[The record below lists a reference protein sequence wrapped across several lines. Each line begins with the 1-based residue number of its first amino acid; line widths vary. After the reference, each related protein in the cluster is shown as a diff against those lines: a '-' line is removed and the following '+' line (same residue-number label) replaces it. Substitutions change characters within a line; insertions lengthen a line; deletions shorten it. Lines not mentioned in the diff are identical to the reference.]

1 LRTIFARG
9 KDATPEDT
17 VRALDIMATGME
29 REQNKR
35 AATAYYIDRMKLS
48 VDFRSSAAD
57 ATKSE
62 PVQAYPFSKFMQTE
76 RQQDERRKT
85 LQALSILLGR
95 EVSPRAGPEI
105 HFQRERGQSR

>member
-1 LRTIFARG
+1 
-9 KDATPEDT
+9 
-17 VRALDIMATGME
+17 ME

-35 AATAYYIDRMKLS
+35 AATAYYIDRMRLS
-48 VDFRSSAAD
+48 VDFRSTAAD

-85 LQALSILLGR
+85 LQALSMLLGR
-95 EVSPRAGPEI
+95 DASQGEGHEI
-105 HFQRERGQSR
+105 HFQRGPGQQR